1 MLILKLKQ
9 AECALADERL
19 DEAFDLLKSERLRQ
33 HRRAQTLI
41 GQLARAL
48 CQRGQRQLA
57 EGRLQQAQADCG
69 KADQLAGNLPQVNTL
84 RSALC
89 DAHEQRQHQDQQHRE
104 QLAMA
109 QRNFD
114 QGHLSVGEE
123 ILAQAKGQN
132 QAANRLVEEAAVKR
146 MEIKTIV
153 AKIEEALQRQDI
165 EEAQTFLSRVDA
177 ATISGHSVLAR
188 LAVAIK
194 DQLTEQ
200 TVSSFN
206 AGRLDL
212 ASLACARL
220 AQISDSSRTEELR
233 VALEQCKVAGRA
245 SVDNDPG
252 QAREILEK
260 LKLMFPSTTWLD
272 DALDQARLAAERL
285 GQLRTGPLGLL
296 PDKDASAMMP
306 SPEKPRACPTTASPA
321 RGSVPSPK
329 SAPPLTGK
337 HGPLSNQFLLQ
348 IDGVGSYLVL
358 AKDQLTIGPIS
369 SSPHPDLG
377 LLMNPNTPSV
387 SISREDEDYF
397 LSSEQPV
404 QVSDVAVTHKL
415 LMDGDRITLSHK
427 SRLKF
432 NTPNAASTSATLVVS
447 GARLPRPDINYVILL
462 DRDILIGPS
471 CNNHIRTSRLS
482 TTLALTWQDK
492 QLFCRNA
499 EKMLVQGKQAHHDT
513 PLPMNKSIQL
523 DQVSLVITEIN

>member
-1 MLILKLKQ
+1 VAVLILKLKQ

-48 CQRGQRQLA
+48 CNRGQRQLA

-109 QRNFD
+109 QRHID
-114 QGHLSVGEE
+114 QGHLSVGEG
-123 ILAQAKGQN
+123 ILATTQEQNPAAK
-132 QAANRLVEEAAVKR
+132 RLVEEAAVKR
-146 MEIKTIV
+146 LEISSIV
-153 AKIEEALQRQDI
+153 GKIEEALQRHDI
-165 EEAQTFLSRVDA
+165 EEAQSLLARFDS
-177 ATISGHSVLAR
+177 ATVSGQGDLAR
-188 LAVAIK
+188 LAADIK
-194 DQLTEQ
+194 NQLTEQ
-200 TVSSFN
+200 TVASFN

-220 AQISDSSRTEELR
+220 AQISDASRTEELR

-252 QAREILEK
+252 QAREILQK

-296 PDKDASAMMP
+296 RDQDAPLMMPLPDK
-306 SPEKPRACPTTASPA
+306 SPA
-321 RGSVPSPK
+321 RAQVPSPK
-329 SAPPLTGK
+329 SAPPLNGRR
-337 HGPLSNQFLLQ
+337 GPLSNEFLLQ

-358 AKDQLTIGPIS
+358 AKDKLTIGPIS

-377 LLMNPNTPSV
+377 LLMNPNTPAV
-387 SISREDEDYF
+387 HISREDEDYF
-397 LSSEQPV
+397 LSSDQPV
-404 QVSDVAVTHKL
+404 QVSDAAVTHKL
-415 LMDGDRITLSHK
+415 LMDGDRISLSHK

-432 NTPNAASTSATLVVS
+432 NTPNAASTSATLVIT
-447 GARLPRPDINYVILL
+447 GARLSRPDINYVILL

>member
-1 MLILKLKQ
+1 M
-9 AECALADERL
+9 
-19 DEAFDLLKSERLRQ
+19 
-33 HRRAQTLI
+33 T
-41 GQLARAL
+41 
-48 CQRGQRQLA
+48 
-57 EGRLQQAQADCG
+57 
-69 KADQLAGNLPQVNTL
+69 
-84 RSALC
+84 
-89 DAHEQRQHQDQQHRE
+89 
-104 QLAMA
+104 
-109 QRNFD
+109 
-114 QGHLSVGEE
+114 
-123 ILAQAKGQN
+123 
-132 QAANRLVEEAAVKR
+132 
-146 MEIKTIV
+146 
-153 AKIEEALQRQDI
+153 
-165 EEAQTFLSRVDA
+165 
-177 ATISGHSVLAR
+177 
-188 LAVAIK
+188 
-194 DQLTEQ
+194 
-200 TVSSFN
+200 
-206 AGRLDL
+206 
-212 ASLACARL
+212 
-220 AQISDSSRTEELR
+220 
-233 VALEQCKVAGRA
+233 
-245 SVDNDPG
+245 
-252 QAREILEK
+252 
-260 LKLMFPSTTWLD
+260 
-272 DALDQARLAAERL
+272 
-285 GQLRTGPLGLL
+285 
-296 PDKDASAMMP
+296 P
-306 SPEKPRACPTTASPA
+306 SPEKPRARQATPRPA
-321 RGSVPSPK
+321 RASEPSPH
-329 SAPPLTGK
+329 SAPRLNGK
-337 HGPLSNQFLLQ
+337 HGLLPNEFLLQ

-387 SISREDEDYF
+387 SIAREDEDYF